1 MKTAFGWLTR
11 LRRLRGTPFD
21 VFGYHAE
28 RKAERALTA
37 QFEADIGQL
46 IGELGAE
53 RLPIAI
59 ELARLPDEIR
69 GYGHI
74 KAAAMQRAAEKREA
88 LLARWRAGGH
98 RPANVA

>member
-1 MKTAFGWLTR
+1 MGK
-11 LRRLRGTPFD
+11 RGIAKFVVGLGT
-21 VFGYHAE
+21 GY
-28 RKAERALTA
+28 LN
-37 QFEADIGQL
+37 
-46 IGELGAE
+46 AE

-59 ELARLPDEIR
+59 ELARLPDDIR

>member
-1 MKTAFGWLTR
+1 MNTLVTSTGLPAADTR
-11 LRRLRGTPFD
+11 PVSG
-21 VFGYHAE
+21 VW
-28 RKAERALTA
+28 A
-37 QFEADIGQL
+37 Q
-46 IGELGAE
+46 

-59 ELARLPDEIR
+59 ELARLPDAIR